1 MVLSQGT
8 AMVSIL
14 ESHRPVVHRM
24 KALKPTLV
32 ANSCSSPLLERKDG
46 GCRWSKG
53 ISVQNMGLILNY

>member
-1 MVLSQGT
+1 
-8 AMVSIL
+8 MVSIL